1 MKKIILI
8 ISAIVLTGLT
18 QAFAGEIKDI
28 NKRAVESFS
37 KDFAEA
43 KNVKWEQDKQYAKA
57 TFSIND
63 QVLFAYYGNEN
74 GELIAVTRNILS
86 DRLPITLMTSF
97 RKNYSDY
104 WISGLFEIASSQGQ
118 TNYYLTLEN
127 TCETLILESN
137 GSNGWSIYKKEKKQ

>member
-18 QAFAGEIKDI
+18 QAFAGEMKDI